1 MPERRYNNSDL
12 VGKTRDQLVTL
23 VLRQPDRWPST
34 FEKFKRGK
42 TNMDTMKKALL
53 EAQFTTELPVE
64 QQESPGPPAGYW
76 LITVEVGP
84 ISGGG
89 QSRFLIRDEH
99 RHTLAGA
106 IKKGS
111 KEQNGRGKLPNS
123 HFGVKTNI
131 VMSTKREVRI
141 GSIKFSATRHL
152 TRGTKMMA
160 SRIAHHHYKVS
171 NGTFSVLW
179 VATVL
184 KLKLIFRSD
193 TTPLSD
199 NTPVPVPVASQVLPE
214 QRSILL
220 LIEDTRHPVIER
232 YSQRIDVSIIPP
244 NQASS
249 TEILAKLQA
258 SISAIEGPA
267 RIGIQDDLNPGY
279 IQFFAAISDP
289 TTRWEVEAYG
299 RRHRRHEEARAR
311 PESPLDEPPDST
323 KNSNSQ
329 THSIAPTSK
338 KSRTTS
344 LTEDELAWLSEKARF
359 SAKYYKVPWPAGIS
373 LSGGNTVRK
382 AAIETVLGMKST
394 ALTQAEN
401 SSRVLAIYY
410 DGTHKS
416 EEGVKRV
423 EETTEG
429 EADTGSGVLY
439 KFLVQW
445 EKDHPVND

>member
-12 VGKTRDQLVTL
+12 VGKTRDQLVAL

-34 FEKFKRGK
+34 FDKFKRGK

-64 QQESPGPPAGYW
+64 QQESPGPPA
-76 LITVEVGP
+76 V
-84 ISGGG
+84 
-89 QSRFLIRDEH
+89 
-99 RHTLAGA
+99 
-106 IKKGS
+106 
-111 KEQNGRGKLPNS
+111 
-123 HFGVKTNI
+123 I
-131 VMSTKREVRI
+131 VPGLLVPT
-141 GSIKFSATRHL
+141 
-152 TRGTKMMA
+152 
-160 SRIAHHHYKVS
+160 
-171 NGTFSVLW
+171 
-179 VATVL
+179 
-184 KLKLIFRSD
+184 D

-199 NTPVPVPVASQVLPE
+199 NTPVPVPVASQVLSE

-220 LIEDTRHPVIER
+220 LIEDSRHPVIER

-289 TTRWEVEAYG
+289 DHVNRQSEHQSMLLSLSADGKLKLTVAG
-299 RRHRRHEEARAR
+299 IGGMKKRAR
-311 PESPLDEPPDST
+311 PESPLDEPSELT

-344 LTEDELAWLSEKARF
+344 LTEDELAWLSEKVKNTPGFEKFQSSHNQRLTNLDRTVYWRFAARF
-359 SAKYYKVPWPAGIS
+359 LAKYYKVPWPAGIL

-416 EEGVKRV
+416 EEVVKRV